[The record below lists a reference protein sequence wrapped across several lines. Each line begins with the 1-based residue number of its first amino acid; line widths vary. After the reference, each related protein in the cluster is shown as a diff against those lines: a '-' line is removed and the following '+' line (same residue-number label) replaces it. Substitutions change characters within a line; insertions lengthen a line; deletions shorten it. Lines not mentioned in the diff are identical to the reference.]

1 MQIEL
6 EKFTGQ
12 QYVLL
17 AILCSYCFD

>member
-17 AILCSYCFD
+17 ATLCSYCFD